1 MQFKEYLGRAEELK
15 ALLNGQQPVTATP
28 AGAAAQKA
36 RGGKPNGGGG
46 EGGGGDVC
54 LIASIPFHAP
64 VLPSTCVHRHAGL
77 IASAL
82 ARVCPENLVHTN
94 ISVALELMR
103 ILDVVCSQVM
113 LRRISFEHHWA
124 VPYLPSGQMSR

>member
-28 AGAAAQKA
+28 AAGAAAQKA

-54 LIASIPFHAP
+54 LIT
-64 VLPSTCVHRHAGL
+64 STCA
-77 IASAL
+77 
-82 ARVCPENLVHTN
+82 VCT
-94 ISVALELMR
+94 SVR
-103 ILDVVCSQVM
+103 
-113 LRRISFEHHWA
+113 
-124 VPYLPSGQMSR
+124 